1 MLSPP
6 RYPAQRN
13 VVALLIPGGLEGR
26 VMGLYQFASIS
37 LAWAPPLL
45 FAAIYEA
52 TASMRVGIA
61 TSAAFHAASLLVVL
75 LRLDLDAGHA
85 AIKTTLSKR
94 RGSAFEVTGAH
105 FSRVEP
111 EGDGDGDGAE
121 DDDGGGAAPSRFANV
136 RDSLRV
142 AKETKR

>member
-1 MLSPP
+1 
-6 RYPAQRN
+6 
-13 VVALLIPGGLEGR
+13 
-26 VMGLYQFASIS
+26 
-37 LAWAPPLL
+37 
-45 FAAIYEA
+45 
-52 TASMRVGIA
+52 MRVGIA

-111 EGDGDGDGAE
+111 EGDGDGAE
-121 DDDGGGAAPSRFANV
+121 DDDGGAAPSRFANV